1 VSQDSDTGSTIGPY
15 RVDRRLGGGG
25 MGEVFLAWDPRLER
39 EVAVKRIRSGGTGS
53 DSDSDRRTRFRHE
66 ARITAALNHPAI
78 VQVFDLITEGDT
90 DHLVMEYVPGLSLHQ
105 VLRSGPLPL
114 AQGLAV
120 ALDVAEGLAYA
131 HRRGVLHRDLKT
143 ENVLLTPEGQAK
155 ITDFGIA
162 LRRSAGPDAARLTR
176 EGMVVGTWRV
186 MSPEQ
191 ACGEEVD
198 ARSDLFSL
206 GVLLYELFTGS
217 SPFLASSGR
226 ETVRRLL
233 SEVPTP
239 ASELNL
245 EIPSELSDLIHE
257 LLEKDPPMRPASA
270 RDVADR
276 LRALAT
282 HPSADEQATIYPAT
296 FKAAPAAAPP
306 TPPAQTP
313 TAPSPRRRSVPLLAG
328 AAVLLLA
335 AFAAMLLFLFRDRR
349 DRPGPAGPVPAATP
363 PLYVAVL
370 QPGLRSG
377 TPSDETDFLAFAM
390 RGALQSAL
398 TRFDGVFPKAPSEV
412 DAVSG
417 TPAAVARA
425 VAAAEVLAPSFACR
439 EGTCSVEV
447 ARLRGADGVVT
458 WSDRIDVPLDDPLT
472 AAQALTVLVRKGYP
486 ERRLRQGVPD
496 LRVTPEDYAEYLD
509 VRRRLVAGSREDP
522 DLLRRLEAVRHRS
535 PDFVDP
541 YLMEAQVHLNR
552 FEQTRDPAQLDR
564 ALALLAGAQA
574 RAPGDPEVGFTR
586 AWAQLRAGRL
596 REAESSLAAFERT
609 APGDLRVLDLRAELL
624 ERQGKPG
631 EALALSRKA
640 AEAQPSWARLYGY
653 ARRAWR
659 QGETATARKAL
670 EILLERSPGN
680 PAGRTLLATVEL
692 TNGDPARAARLYEEI
707 AASQPAD
714 SGVLANLGLARMLQ
728 GDYAASAAA
737 LERAVRIEPES
748 YVLLLNLAQA
758 RGLQGRKAEAERMLR
773 RVLALS
779 ERDPAAE
786 EWQRL
791 TVRAQ
796 AFAQLGEPRKAVAE
810 VQEALRLAPRSGQV
824 AFEASLVYALV
835 GDRTAALVNAERA
848 RDLGF
853 EAPGW
858 FRLPWFESLRSE
870 PGFRQLLGGS

>member
-1 VSQDSDTGSTIGPY
+1 MSHDDETGSTIGPY

-39 EVAVKRIRSGGTGS
+39 EVAVKRIRAEKTGTGT
-53 DSDSDRRTRFRHE
+53 DPERRARFRHE

-105 VLRSGPLPL
+105 VLRQGPLPL
-114 AQGLAV
+114 THGLAV
-120 ALDVAEGLAYA
+120 AHDVAEGLAYA

-162 LRRSAGPDAARLTR
+162 LRRSAEPDATRLTR
-176 EGMVVGTWRV
+176 AGMVVGTWRV

-217 SPFLASSGR
+217 SPFLASTGR
-226 ETVRRLL
+226 ETVRRIL
-233 SEVPTP
+233 SETP
-239 ASELNL
+239 HPAFELNP
-245 EIPSELSDLIHE
+245 EVPMELSDLIQE
-257 LLEKDPPMRPASA
+257 LLEKDPVLRPASA

-276 LRALAT
+276 LRALST
-282 HPSADEQATIYPAT
+282 HPSAAEQPTLYPTEALLT
-296 FKAAPAAAPP
+296 PSRPAASAAS
-306 TPPAQTP
+306 PPAV
-313 TAPSPRRRSVPLLAG
+313 PRRRPFR
-328 AAVLLLA
+328 LLA
-335 AFAAMLLFLFRDRR
+335 AIAGIALLALVATILLILFRGQ
-349 DRPGPAGPVPAATP
+349 PPKPAL

-370 QPGLRSG
+370 QPALRGG
-377 TPSDETDFLAFAM
+377 TPSEETDFLAFAV

-398 TRFDGVFPKAPSEV
+398 TRFDGVFAKTAFEV

-417 TPAAVARA
+417 RPAAVARA
-425 VAAAEVLAPSFACR
+425 VAADEVLAPSFACR
-439 EGTCSVEV
+439 AGTCSVEV
-447 ARLRGADGVVT
+447 ARLRGRDGAMT
-458 WSDRIDVPLDDPLT
+458 WSDRVDVPADDPLT
-472 AAQALTVLVRKGYP
+472 VAQALTVLVRKGYP

-509 VRRRLVAGSREDP
+509 VRRRLVAGSQEYT
-522 DLLRRLEAVRHRS
+522 DLLRRLSEVRRRS

-541 YLMEAQVHLNR
+541 YLIEAQLGLNR
-552 FEQTRDPAQLDR
+552 FKQTRDPSYLNR
-564 ALALLAGAQA
+564 ALALLGQAQS
-574 RAPGDPEVGFTR
+574 RAPGDPEVGFAR
-586 AWAQLRAGRL
+586 VQAQLAAGRL
-596 REAESSLAAFERT
+596 DEAEAALAAVERQ
-609 APGDLRVLDLRAELL
+609 APGDLQVLDLRADLL
-624 ERQGKPG
+624 ERQGRPA
-631 EALALSRKA
+631 EALALSRRA
-640 AEAQPSWARLYGY
+640 AESQPSWWRLYGY
-653 ARRAWR
+653 ARRAWG

-670 EILLERSPGN
+670 ETLLERSPGN
-680 PAGRTLLATVEL
+680 APGRTLLATIEL
-692 TNGDPARAARLYEEI
+692 TNGDPVRAARLYEEI
-707 AASQPAD
+707 AAERPAD

-728 GDYAASAAA
+728 GDYAASASA
-737 LERAVRIEPES
+737 LERAVRIEPDS
-748 YVLLLNLAQA
+748 YPLLLNLAQA
-758 RGLQGRKAEAERMLR
+758 RGLQGRKAEADRMLR

-779 ERDPAAE
+779 EKDPAAE

-796 AFAQLGEPRKAVAE
+796 AFAQLGEARKAVGEA
-810 VQEALRLAPRSGQV
+810 QEALRLAPNSGQV
-824 AFEASLVYALV
+824 AFEASLVFAVV

-858 FRLPWFESLRSE
+858 FRLPWFEPLRSD
-870 PGFRQLLGGS
+870 PGFRRLLGES